1 MERQSRTSRTS
12 RGATLV
18 AFAFVFMLP
27 PLFVGLTVRATTA
40 QVCGDAVV
48 EGDEDCDDGGI
59 CIGGSNAGSVCTS
72 DLQCSGN
79 GICDDGVRT
88 GWSCSTDSDCPDSRC
103 VRCRPFGGDGCA
115 ANCTFERILPY
126 GLRPGAVPVFGG
138 TVDGVC
144 IGGEHSGAS
153 CERDAD
159 CTGFPSGFCLRGSGA
174 ALFGAFMS
182 MSIAFEDWTW
192 DFLVVGDERH
202 GRIPVVVPDFGVA
215 DARASI
221 AGILCACR
229 REVELRTCGGTLFE
243 ADGTPSPVC
252 TSGFANMAT
261 CPSARPCTSAFG
273 PGNVGSFVI
282 GCGAEVPT
290 DVSLDQNCGG
300 SISQPPE
307 YPTLDLRHP
316 DANGAAIG
324 FRAMAF
330 GLITGACTGA
340 TSSRGSD
347 GEFCTGDDPESVRG
361 TLQAQAVTTGAV
373 QVRVAN
379 SGNLPGADLGPHTY
393 FGFAFSC
400 DAITESDDLGGAILV
415 SGRTQCDGSPL
426 PNDLVL
432 IEALPADPS
441 SVGPIPTPR
450 PTHTATPTAI
460 DTMTATAT
468 ATATETATPE
478 PATPTAISPSTT
490 PTTVAEFTPDPTV
503 TQSPQAATETPSPI
517 ATEQMTP
524 SPEASPATSESPT
537 PSQTPTVEAVATET
551 ASPTP
556 EAETTPTETPTQLES
571 PSVTPTT
578 EPTPEESPT
587 ATASVP
593 PVSTPTPEPSASPT
607 PEAACPGDCNGDGV
621 VTVDEIVRAVAIAL
635 GIDALEACPASDGN
649 GDGQVTVDEL
659 LRSVAMA
666 LDGCGSAAPENG

>member
-12 RGATLV
+12 VGAALV
-18 AFAFVFMLP
+18 AFAFVFL
-27 PLFVGLTVRATTA
+27 GLTVGPSQA

-79 GICDDGVRT
+79 GICDDGVRA
-88 GWSCSTDSDCPDSRC
+88 GWSCSTDSDCADSRC

-182 MSIAFEDWTW
+182 MSIAFEDRTW
-192 DFLVVGDERH
+192 DFLIVGDERH

-221 AGILCACR
+221 TGILCACR
-229 REVELRTCGGTLFE
+229 REAELRTCGGTLFE

-252 TSGFANMAT
+252 TSGFANMAM

-273 PGNVGSFVI
+273 AGNVGSFVI

-290 DVSLDQNCGG
+290 YVSLDHNCGG
-300 SISQPPE
+300 SIGQPPE

-361 TLQAQAVTTGAV
+361 SLQAQAVTTGAV

-379 SGNLPGADLGPHTY
+379 SGDIPGADLGPHTY
-393 FGFAFSC
+393 FGSSFSC
-400 DAITESDDLGGAILV
+400 DAITESDDLGGAVLV
-415 SGRTQCDGSPL
+415 SGRTQCDGFPN

-432 IEALPADPS
+432 IEAFPADPS

-468 ATATETATPE
+468 ATPE
-478 PATPTAISPSTT
+478 PATPTAVSPSMT
-490 PTTVAEFTPDPTV
+490 PTPAAEFTPNPTV
-503 TQSPQAATETPSPI
+503 TQSPQAATETPSAI

-524 SPEASPATSESPT
+524 TPEASPATSESPT

-635 GIDALEACPASDGN
+635 GIDTLEACPASDGN